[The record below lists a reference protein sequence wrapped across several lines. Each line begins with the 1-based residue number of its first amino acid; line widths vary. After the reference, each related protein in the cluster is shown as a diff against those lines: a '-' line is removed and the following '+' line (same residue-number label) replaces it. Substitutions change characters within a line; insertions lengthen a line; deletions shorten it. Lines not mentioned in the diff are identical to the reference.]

1 MADVG
6 VLKRPSDRRRNLH
19 MTDILMRP
27 VVWLQIAVQD
37 LREREDGQTTTE
49 YAILLG
55 FLAIAIIIA
64 LYFLRDVLRGL
75 FSDAADSVSNAPN

>member
-1 MADVG
+1 
-6 VLKRPSDRRRNLH
+6 

-37 LREREDGQTTTE
+37 LREREEGRTTTE
-49 YAILLG
+49 YDVLLG
-55 FLAIAIIIA
+55 FLRFAIIIA